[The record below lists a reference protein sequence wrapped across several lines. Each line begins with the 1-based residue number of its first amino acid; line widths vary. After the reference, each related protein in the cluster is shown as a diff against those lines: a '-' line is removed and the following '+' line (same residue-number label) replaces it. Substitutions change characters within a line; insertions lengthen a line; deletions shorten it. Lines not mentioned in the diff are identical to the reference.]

1 MTKLRRSVAIAAISA
16 SVIGVQIGFMRAL
29 SVTRG
34 FHFSYFVISI
44 ALLGFGASGTVL
56 ALARRRIADVQPWPG
71 HRVIV
76 AAAGGFVL
84 AVPACLSLALR
95 IPIEFQYLLLDPSEL
110 LPLSVF
116 AILAF
121 VPFFCAGLA
130 IGALLTRY
138 SADGPLLYGANLVGS
153 GAGAAGVLLVATVVD
168 PSALAHVAGL
178 PAAIGFALLWPEI
191 PGNRWIRVAAVAL
204 VVGISAGGAAAP
216 PEPIVDQYKA
226 LAHFRTLEDQGAARR
241 LSTFVSPQGRLD
253 IFEAESFH
261 YSPFASPLPGASPP
275 DQHALLLDGSVVG
288 TVVANPE
295 AGDHE
300 TMLDALPQSTAYRI
314 AEPRRVL
321 LLGATGG
328 TAVRLARRHGVSA
341 ITVVQP
347 HRALA
352 SLLDGWVNADGV
364 GPSAEIVATDPRLY
378 LEQTNERYDVI
389 HVVSAETMPAAGS
402 GLHSLNENYLLT
414 VGGVSAMI
422 RRLSTGGIVTITRG
436 TQTPPRDNIR
446 IFATAAAALR
456 AAGRDP
462 ATSLLQGRNYLS
474 VTTLIGAAGFGAPA
488 IDAFGEAARE
498 LVMDVEYA
506 PGMAP
511 PQEQRNEIAGPPGE
525 AYSYYYAA
533 NQAILSDSPEELYAR
548 WVYRVAPPT
557 DESPYFDNFFR
568 WRTLSEFRRTFGAA
582 WIRRL
587 ELGYVVLSAT
597 AVLVFVLSVVLIALP
612 LAVPRRQRIEGA
624 PPDRPTRRRRVGR
637 LSVVGYFA
645 TLGFGFL
652 FVEIVAIQTFS
663 QALGHQVYSTT
674 AVLAGLL
681 VFSGLGSVTQE
692 RVLDSAARRI
702 RLGSVAA
709 FGVILGFVAVRRF
722 VITGTAS
729 LGIAGRFVAVL
740 ALLLPV
746 AYLLGWFF
754 SSVLRV
760 VGDHAPDLAIEVG
773 HSVVLAVAA
782 TLYLTVGLY
791 PRRWLGYQHGS

>member
-1 MTKLRRSVAIAAISA
+1 MT
-16 SVIGVQIGFMRAL
+16 GVQ
-29 SVTRG
+29 T
-34 FHFSYFVISI
+34 
-44 ALLGFGASGTVL
+44 
-56 ALARRRIADVQPWPG
+56 
-71 HRVIV
+71 
-76 AAAGGFVL
+76 
-84 AVPACLSLALR
+84 C
-95 IPIEFQYLLLDPSEL
+95 
-110 LPLSVF
+110 
-116 AILAF
+116 
-121 VPFFCAGLA
+121 
-130 IGALLTRY
+130 
-138 SADGPLLYGANLVGS
+138 
-153 GAGAAGVLLVATVVD
+153 
-168 PSALAHVAGL
+168 
-178 PAAIGFALLWPEI
+178 
-191 PGNRWIRVAAVAL
+191 
-204 VVGISAGGAAAP
+204 
-216 PEPIVDQYKA
+216 
-226 LAHFRTLEDQGAARR
+226 
-241 LSTFVSPQGRLD
+241 
-253 IFEAESFH
+253 
-261 YSPFASPLPGASPP
+261 
-275 DQHALLLDGSVVG
+275 
-288 TVVANPE
+288 
-295 AGDHE
+295 
-300 TMLDALPQSTAYRI
+300 ALPIS
-314 AEPRRVL
+314 
-321 LLGATGG
+321 
-328 TAVRLARRHGVSA
+328 
-341 ITVVQP
+341 
-347 HRALA
+347 
-352 SLLDGWVNADGV
+352 
-364 GPSAEIVATDPRLY
+364 
-378 LEQTNERYDVI
+378 
-389 HVVSAETMPAAGS
+389 
-402 GLHSLNENYLLT
+402 
-414 VGGVSAMI
+414 
-422 RRLSTGGIVTITRG
+422 
-436 TQTPPRDNIR
+436 
-446 IFATAAAALR
+446 
-456 AAGRDP
+456 
-462 ATSLLQGRNYLS
+462 
-474 VTTLIGAAGFGAPA
+474 
-488 IDAFGEAARE
+488 
-498 LVMDVEYA
+498 
-506 PGMAP
+506 
-511 PQEQRNEIAGPPGE
+511 
-525 AYSYYYAA
+525 

-754 SSVLRV
+754 SSGLRV
-760 VGDHAPDLAIEVG
+760 VGDHAPDLLPWAWAANGFASVVASPLALLLAIEVG